1 MSPREGEVT
10 PGPIMD
16 RGEAAKMFYF
26 IANIHSRSGQS
37 LKAWEKLEQR
47 LSEGDIPCQIH
58 MTRSAGHAVQLADQL
73 SDRAVADYDCK
84 GLRSTIVAVGGDGTF
99 NEVINGMHDFDKV
112 NLAIIPLGSG
122 NDLGRGLGITNKD
135 PLARLEEIL
144 ANCHDDEAS
153 GDGCGRIRKMDLGR
167 VELEDGNSRLFA
179 ISCGMGFDAAVCRG
193 VDHMYMKGLLNKLHL
208 GRLSYLVKTLQTILF
223 QPLYRGKILCKRE
236 GRRTCL
242 DTKDMI
248 FVAAMNQA
256 AEGGGVPMY
265 PKADAFDGKLGIC
278 LADSLPRLLALFM
291 LPGVMLRLH
300 RFLPGVHLME
310 ADSLQISME
319 DVLPVHSDG
328 EDLGLHRRIKISCQP
343 RKLRMFI

>member
-1 MSPREGEVT
+1 
-10 PGPIMD
+10 
-16 RGEAAKMFYF
+16 MFYF

-37 LKAWEKLEQR
+37 LKAWEKISRR
-47 LSEGDIPCQIH
+47 LNEREVSAQIH
-58 MTRSAGHAVQLADQL
+58 MTRFAGHAVQLADQL
-73 SDRAVADYDCK
+73 SDRAAADFDRC

-112 NLAIIPLGSG
+112 NLAMIPLGSG

-135 PLARLEEIL
+135 PLARLEDIL
-144 ANCHDDEAS
+144 TDCHDRERAAES
-153 GDGCGRIRKMDLGR
+153 ESRVRRMDLGR

-223 QPLYRGKILCKRE
+223 QPLYRGKILCKRG

-242 DTKDMI
+242 DTRDMI

-265 PKADAFDGKLGIC
+265 PKADAFDGKIGIC

-343 RKLRMFI
+343 GKLRMFI